1 MKFMCATYFALLV
14 TMVWLASCAR
24 PQQTQQSQGMITEAR
39 ALELAK
45 AEFAKTGR
53 SVNDYAISIE
63 TDSTGQKWIA
73 WFDKKGAYAMPGGKH
88 AVTVE
93 KTTGKTVFMQGE

>member
-1 MKFMCATYFALLV
+1 MTFMRVRLLALVV
-14 TMVWLASCAR
+14 TVVWFTSCAR
-24 PQQTQQSQGMITEAR
+24 PQQTQQTQGMITEAI
-39 ALELAK
+39 ALQLAK

-53 SVNDYAISIE
+53 SVNDYAVSIE
-63 TDSTGQKWIA
+63 TDSTGRKWIA

>member
-1 MKFMCATYFALLV
+1 MKLMRVSYLALLV
-14 TMVWLASCAR
+14 TVVLLASCAR

-53 SVNDYAISIE
+53 SVNNYAVSIE

-73 WFDKKGAYAMPGGKH
+73 RFEKKGAYAVPGGNH
-88 AVTVE
+88 TVTVE